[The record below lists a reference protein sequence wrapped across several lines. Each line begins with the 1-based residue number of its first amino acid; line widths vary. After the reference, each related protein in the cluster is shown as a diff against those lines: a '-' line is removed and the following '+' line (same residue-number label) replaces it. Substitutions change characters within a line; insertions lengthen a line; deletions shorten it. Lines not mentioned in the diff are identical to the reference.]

1 MAVVTGEVQCGMLNV
16 FIMAVQRLI
25 TTAVSHPHLHA
36 PPPTLPSTPLL
47 PYPHL
52 HTPPPTLSS
61 TPLLPHPQTVSSDV
75 RRGSDGYNLDTL
87 SELQREAL
95 FIPRSNLDSFQQI
108 GEGSHFEPVPCIVV
122 TTVVV
127 RWV

>member
-1 MAVVTGEVQCGMLNV
+1 M
-16 FIMAVQRLI
+16 
-25 TTAVSHPHLHA
+25 
-36 PPPTLPSTPLL
+36 
-47 PYPHL
+47 
-52 HTPPPTLSS
+52 
-61 TPLLPHPQTVSSDV
+61 PLLPHPQTVSSDA